1 MSFILNI
8 VCGDEKVNERK
19 CCIQKR
25 YKKKRSVI
33 ITETLLEDRK

>member
-8 VCGDEKVNERK
+8 VCGGEKVNERK
-19 CCIQKR
+19 CRIQKR
-25 YKKKRSVI
+25 YKKRSVI

>member
-8 VCGDEKVNERK
+8 VCGGEKVNERK

-25 YKKKRSVI
+25 YKKK
-33 ITETLLEDRK
+33 DQ

>member
-8 VCGDEKVNERK
+8 VFGGEKVNERK
-19 CCIQKR
+19 CRIQKR
-25 YKKKRSVI
+25 YKKRSVI